1 MIGSIPSLG
10 VGLCLALR
18 RNENV
23 ALVLDGVAGMF
34 QATTHRQ
41 EVAYLLKRKGVASGS
56 FVPLPERIKYQIYQA

>member
-1 MIGSIPSLG
+1 MIGSITSLIV
-10 VGLCLALR
+10 VGACLPCLC

-41 EVAYLLKRKGVASGS
+41 EVAYLLKRKGVGIFFRA
-56 FVPLPERIKYQIYQA
+56 LNRWYKDR